1 MPVCELEIAGVVA
14 VDDSGTPGVAP
25 KSTFLHVNR
34 KTWAAVIIP
43 AAAIPSLR
51 TGLQW
56 FVDGVRGEFG
66 VDELHFTD
74 IYNGRGA
81 FKSVPIEKRYE
92 LFDLMA
98 TLFASFKL
106 PIVVQTLSPQY
117 LAETRLYMKE
127 WPKRLPWFK
136 LQNHEHVGLLFLL
149 CRVRMF
155 MREQEQVLP
164 KLLSLIVDEGLLKAG
179 SAVSVPGW
187 ADLFLG
193 GCASFHSSHQIP
205 FLQLAD
211 FAAFVVAR
219 AQWIASAGIRKE
231 RDLQFLRIVSPERLW
246 YVNLPMAKLSA
257 NEGSAKQYGTVI
269 QADRLLK
276 GLPADPPW

>member
-1 MPVCELEIAGVVA
+1 MPVSELELAGVIA

-25 KSTFLHVNR
+25 KSAFLHVNR
-34 KTWAAVIIP
+34 KTWAAVIVP
-43 AAAIPSLR
+43 AAAVASLR
-51 TGLQW
+51 TGLQL
-56 FVDGVRGEFG
+56 FIDGVRGEFG

-81 FKSVPIEKRYE
+81 FKPVPIEKRYE

-117 LAETRLYMKE
+117 LAETRQYMRE

-136 LQNHEHVGLLFLL
+136 SHNHEHVGLLFLL

-155 MREQEQVLP
+155 MREQQQVLAKP
-164 KLLSLIVDEGLLKAG
+164 LSLVIDEGLLKAG

-193 GCASFHSSHQIP
+193 GCASFQSSHQFP

-219 AQWIASAGIRKE
+219 AQWIVSAGISKE
-231 RDLQFLRIVSPERLW
+231 RDVQFLRIVSPERLW
-246 YVNLPMAKLSA
+246 YVNLPMAKVSP
-257 NEGSAKQYGTVI
+257 NEDSAKQYGRVI
-269 QADRLLK
+269 QADRMLK
-276 GLPADPPW
+276 RLPADPPW